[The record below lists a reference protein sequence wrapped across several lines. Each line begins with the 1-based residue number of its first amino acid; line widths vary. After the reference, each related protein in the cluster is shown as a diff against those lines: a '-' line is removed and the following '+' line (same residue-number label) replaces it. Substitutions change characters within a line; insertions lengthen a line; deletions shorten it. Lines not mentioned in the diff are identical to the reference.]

1 MVNDM
6 AIPVNIEN
14 LIDENV
20 VENVRIEYKSNF
32 NPESVM
38 KSICA
43 FANDI
48 DGYQGGYILIGIDTK
63 NGLPIKPIKG
73 LNVKEIDKIQLDIL
87 EYCKKTI
94 TPNYVP
100 VIETTKYK
108 NANIIVLWI
117 YPGDERPYY
126 ILDDVYNRKSKS
138 KSCYVRKGSASVKAT
153 ANEIKELIQISEY
166 TGFDDRLNR
175 RASVS
180 DIKPTIVKE
189 FLDEIKSDLSNEFG
203 NNNLLNIYHALHLV
217 DGPKEFMYPKN
228 IGLLF
233 FNDNPADFIPNTYI
247 EVDYIPN
254 PTGEGM
260 ISKIFKGP
268 IQRQLRDVLQYIRNN
283 YIEEKIIK
291 IPNVAESEKYY
302 NYPYDAIEELI
313 PNAVLHKDYQIPEP
327 ITIRITK
334 EKIEVT
340 SFPGFDRSI
349 TDQNI
354 KQNIYISRRYK
365 NKRIAEFLRDLNL
378 IEAKNTGI
386 PKAIR
391 AMEKNS
397 SPKLLFETNIERDY
411 LTVII
416 PINKMWSENYKK
428 MEMVSNDDLKTKIQ
442 KILTIEPLT
451 LTELS
456 RKLNYKTIPNSLR
469 QAIKIL
475 VEEGKVF
482 KINKKY
488 SLNKE

>member
-1 MVNDM
+1 M

-32 NPESVM
+32 NPETVM

-48 DGYQGGYILIGIDTK
+48 DGYQGGYIVIGVNTE
-63 NGLPIKPIKG
+63 NGIPIKPIEG
-73 LNVKEIDKIQLDIL
+73 LNANEVDKIQLDIL

-108 NANIIVLWI
+108 NANVIVLWI

-126 ILDDVYNRKSKS
+126 VLDDVYKGKSKS
-138 KSCYVRKGSASVKAT
+138 KSCFVRKGSASVKAT
-153 ANEIKELIQISEY
+153 ANEVKELIRISEY
-166 TGFDDRLNR
+166 IGFDDRLNR
-175 RASVS
+175 KASVT
-180 DIKPTIVKE
+180 DIKPILVKE
-189 FLDEIKSDLSNEFG
+189 FLDEIKSNLSNEF
-203 NNNLLNIYHALHLV
+203 NNNSLINIYNSLHII
-217 DGPKEFMYPKN
+217 DGPKELMYPKN
-228 IGLLF
+228 VGLLF
-233 FNDNPADFIPNTYI
+233 FNDAPDDFIPNAQI

-260 ISKIFKGP
+260 ISKTFKGP
-268 IQRQLRDVLQYIRNN
+268 IQRQLRDVLQYIKNN
-283 YIEEKIIK
+283 YIEEKTIK

-334 EKIEVT
+334 EKIEIT

-397 SPKLLFETNIERDY
+397 SPKLLFETNKERDY
-411 LTVII
+411 LTVVI
-416 PINKMWSENYKK
+416 PINRMWSENYKK
-428 MEMVSNDDLKTKIQ
+428 LENVLTDDLKTKIQ
-442 KILTIEPLT
+442 KLLITEPLT

-456 RKLNYKTIPNSLR
+456 RKLNYKNIPNSLR
-469 QAIKIL
+469 QAIKTL
-475 VEEGKVF
+475 VEEGKIIKVG
-482 KINKKY
+482 KQY
-488 SLNKE
+488 SVS

>member
-1 MVNDM
+1 M
-6 AIPVNIEN
+6 AIPVNIEK
-14 LIDENV
+14 LIDENI
-20 VENVRIEYKSNF
+20 VENVRIEYKNSF
-32 NPESVM
+32 NPETVM

-43 FANDI
+43 FANDL
-48 DGYQGGYILIGIDTK
+48 DGYQGGYIVIGIDTEK
-63 NGLPIKPIKG
+63 GLPIKPIKG
-73 LNVKEIDKIQLDIL
+73 LNVNEIDKMQLDIL

-100 VIETTKYK
+100 IIEITKYK
-108 NANIIVLWI
+108 DANIIILWI

-126 ILDDVYNRKSKS
+126 VLDDVYSGKSKS

-153 ANEIKELIQISEY
+153 ANEVKELIQISEY
-166 TGFDDRLNR
+166 IGFDDRVNR

-180 DIKPTIVKE
+180 DIKPILVKE
-189 FLDEIKSDLSNEFG
+189 FLDEIKSDLLIDFN
-203 NNNLLNIYHALHLV
+203 NNNLLNVYNSLHIV
-217 DGPKEFMYPKN
+217 DGPRELMYPKN
-228 IGLLF
+228 VGLLF
-233 FNDNPADFIPNTYI
+233 FNDNPESFIQNAHI

-254 PTGEGM
+254 PTGEGI
-260 ISKIFKGP
+260 ISKTFKGP
-268 IQRQLRDVLQYIRNN
+268 IQRQLRDVLQYIKNN

-334 EKIEVT
+334 EKIEIT

-391 AMEKNS
+391 AMENNS
-397 SPKLLFETNIERDY
+397 SPKLLFETNKERDY
-411 LTVII
+411 LTVVI
-416 PINKMWSENYKK
+416 PINKMWSENYKQL
-428 MEMVSNDDLKTKIQ
+428 ENVSNDDLKTKIQ
-442 KILTIEPLT
+442 KVLITEPLT
-451 LTELS
+451 LTEIS
-456 RKLNYKTIPNSLR
+456 RKLNYKNIPNSLR

-475 VEEGKVF
+475 IEDGKIV
-482 KINKKY
+482 KTDKKY
-488 SLNKE
+488 SIL